1 MFEQT
6 DRNPLQE
13 LDADA
18 LRCITGGIP
27 PGAWL
32 KILTH
37 TTTSGRSALDQQ
49 PYYVAQQQAAAKART
64 QEAVAA
70 WKAANPNWQ
79 TIVNPSPF
87 VPRPTPLPQGLASP
101 FAGLPQLQ

>member
-49 PYYVAQQQAAAKART
+49 R
-64 QEAVAA
+64 
-70 WKAANPNWQ
+70 
-79 TIVNPSPF
+79 S
-87 VPRPTPLPQGLASP
+87 
-101 FAGLPQLQ
+101 